1 MTASAWKRSA
11 IAAVAQRI
19 SAGIVL
25 VEVAAIS
32 VIFVFMVYAV
42 FTQVVTRYLLDEP
55 SPWTE
60 ESARYGFVWLSML
73 GAALGVRRQSHFG
86 FDVVVRALPAALANI
101 ARGLGSAIIFSMVAL
116 LAWQGW
122 KLMQLESFS
131 TGPAT
136 NVPMIWIYAAIPT
149 GSALIMAHIILGFLG
164 ARPEHAAASHAE
176 AALAQATHDLD
187 AA

>member
-1 MTASAWKRSA
+1 MAASARGRSA
-11 IAAVAQRI
+11 IAGAAQRV
-19 SAGIVL
+19 SAGIVF
-25 VEVAAIS
+25 VEVTAIS
-32 VIFVFMVYAV
+32 VIFAFMVYAV
-42 FTQVVTRYLLDEP
+42 FTQVVTRYVLDEP

-86 FDVVVRALPAALANI
+86 FDVAVRALPVPLANVAGKI
-101 ARGLGSAIIFSMVAL
+101 ASAIIFSMVAL

-149 GSALIMAHIILGFLG
+149 GSVLIMAHIILEFLG
-164 ARPEHAAASHAE
+164 AKPERAPASHAE
-176 AALAQATHDLD
+176 EALAQATHDLD
-187 AA
+187 AV